1 MRILLPSLAVVL
13 ASVTSA
19 IAAPTVTVSFSPEA
33 QAEFKKN
40 YGVREQ
46 TYLAD
51 DIKREVERALPNH
64 QGSVAVTVV
73 KAVPNR
79 PTFAQMVRQPGLSFQ
94 SFGIGGAELK
104 AVVSDE
110 NGAVVTENTT
120 RWFEYDIEWSYG
132 QSTWG
137 DANTAFDR
145 LGRNLTKAMAEKS

>member
-1 MRILLPSLAVVL
+1 MRILLPSLAL
-13 ASVTSA
+13 ALTTATTA

-33 QAEFKKN
+33 QAKFAKD

-46 TYLAD
+46 AYLAA
-51 DIKREVERALPNH
+51 DIKREIERALPNH
-64 QGSVAVTVV
+64 EGSVAVTVV

-94 SFGIGGAELK
+94 SFGIGGAELT
-104 AVVSDE
+104 AVVSDT

-145 LGRNLTKAMAEKS
+145 LGRNLTKAVAAKS